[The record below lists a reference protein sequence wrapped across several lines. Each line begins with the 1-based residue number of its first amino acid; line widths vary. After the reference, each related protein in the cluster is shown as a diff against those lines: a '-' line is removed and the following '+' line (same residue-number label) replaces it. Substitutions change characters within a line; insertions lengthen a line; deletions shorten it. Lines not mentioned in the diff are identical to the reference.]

1 MDIHNIRLL
10 LKMKSI
16 YDIPLRVTYYAR
28 VSSESDEQLNSLGNQ
43 ITYYEDLIKRNRSW
57 TFVPGYID
65 EGLSGIS
72 TKKRENFNR
81 MIEEAAED
89 KFDLVITKE
98 ISRFARNT
106 LDSIQFTRQLLSYGV
121 GVFFQNDNINTLDE
135 DSELRLSIMSSIAQ
149 DELRKLSS
157 RVKFGHAQAIKDGVV
172 LGNNRIF
179 GYQKDNGRLVIDEE
193 EAPMVRELFE
203 LYATGEY
210 SMKQIEAVFWNKGY
224 RNSRGNRLSHTT
236 MSNMISNP
244 KYKGYYVGNKVK
256 VIDMFT
262 KKQKFLPPEEWVMF
276 KDESGEIVPAIV
288 SEELWEKAN
297 AILRKRSDDVK
308 SRQGICNHANLL
320 TGKLY
325 CPCCGA
331 AYYRRESRDRQG
343 NKNSKWVYSGKI
355 KNGADSCASFPI
367 YEEEIKPLLFEVFKE
382 TEADAEA
389 MLEEYMRMYQ
399 SLDNDSIQRQITA
412 IEQKLDLESRK
423 KAKLLD
429 FNITGRITDNEYLQ
443 RSRDCEQEIGRLQKT
458 LLELEQELDSKE
470 DFRKHM
476 ESIREVMRC
485 AQRDASQQ
493 IVSKEFIDKYIDRI
507 FVTPQEDGSLRL
519 EIKIFTGEATEKYLA
534 KLKKRADDVSHTNRG
549 ETETCCAAMGSN
561 TGSRTGHTFNMMWH
575 PEAYQLLGERTDN
588 TEKILLK
595 SIFEELAQ
603 LNQTEACFE
612 RLDELFANPL
622 KIKVYEIN
630 SANTPYMIP
639 TGGVVH
645 AISAEEE
652 HQLLDE
658 IGSHFLS
665 LPEYDYG
672 RVPDEKRSKLTNQVV
687 SYLYALL
694 QEEIASINPIGLYEK
709 VCYDLETVMHD
720 VMLAH
725 SRYAYEIACYP
736 EKADQF
742 IEKYN
747 EANKA
752 SVALKFL
759 AEYIASVPPC
769 GTQFL
774 GTMQYDRILAI
785 CSLIIDWAYKNDLFF
800 YNIFNTPV
808 EFLKSWANWNGQNR
822 R

>member
-1 MDIHNIRLL
+1 MDIHSIRHL

-43 ITYYEDLIKRNRSW
+43 ITYYEDLIKRNRNW

-89 KFDLVITKE
+89 RFDLVITKE

-106 LDSIQFTRQLLSYGV
+106 LDSIQFTRQLLGYGV

-179 GYQKDNGRLVIDEE
+179 GYQKDNGRLVIDED

-203 LYATGEY
+203 LYTTGEY
-210 SMKQIEAVFWNKGY
+210 SMKQIEVIFWNKGY

-297 AILRKRSDDVK
+297 TILRKRSDDVK

-320 TGKLY
+320 TGKLF

-343 NKNSKWVYSGKI
+343 NRNSKWVCSGKI

-367 YEEEIKPLLFEVFKE
+367 YEEEIKPLLYEVFRE

-389 MLEEYMRMYQ
+389 MLEEYLRLYQ
-399 SLDNDSIQRQITA
+399 SLDSGGVQQRITA
-412 IEQKLDLESRK
+412 IEQKIDFETRK
-423 KAKLLD
+423 KRKLLD
-429 FNITGRITDNEYLQ
+429 FNITGQITDSEYLQ
-443 RSRDCEQEIGRLQKT
+443 RSRDCEQEIDRLQKH
-458 LLELEQELDSKE
+458 LAELQHEQESKE

-476 ESIREVMRC
+476 ESIRAVMRS
-485 AQRDASQQ
+485 AQQDANQQ

-507 FVTPQEDGSLRL
+507 FATPQEDGSLRL
-519 EIKIFTGEATEKYLA
+519 EIKIFTGEATEKHLNR
-534 KLKKRADDVSHTNRG
+534 LKQRAADRENTP
-549 ETETCCAAMGSN
+549 EYAAVGAL
-561 TGSRTGHTFNMMWH
+561 RTGHTFKKMI
-575 PEAYQLLGERTDN
+575 EAYEQG
-588 TEKILLK
+588 
-595 SIFEELAQ
+595 
-603 LNQTEACFE
+603 
-612 RLDELFANPL
+612 
-622 KIKVYEIN
+622 
-630 SANTPYMIP
+630 
-639 TGGVVH
+639 
-645 AISAEEE
+645 
-652 HQLLDE
+652 
-658 IGSHFLS
+658 
-665 LPEYDYG
+665 
-672 RVPDEKRSKLTNQVV
+672 
-687 SYLYALL
+687 L
-694 QEEIASINPIGLYEK
+694 Q
-709 VCYDLETVMHD
+709 
-720 VMLAH
+720 
-725 SRYAYEIACYP
+725 
-736 EKADQF
+736 
-742 IEKYN
+742 
-747 EANKA
+747 
-752 SVALKFL
+752 
-759 AEYIASVPPC
+759 
-769 GTQFL
+769 
-774 GTMQYDRILAI
+774 
-785 CSLIIDWAYKNDLFF
+785 
-800 YNIFNTPV
+800 
-808 EFLKSWANWNGQNR
+808 
-822 R
+822 